1 MIFIFLLLQHHW
13 QFEDSGIYQDEKM
26 IEMVNVAAADS
37 HFHFEYENNQK
48 KTNDEQLKKTMN
60 QEIKGV

>member
-13 QFEDSGIYQDEKM
+13 QFEDSGKYQDEKM

-37 HFHFEYENNQK
+37 HFHLEYENNQE
-48 KTNDEQLKKTMN
+48 TNDEQLKKTMV
-60 QEIKGV
+60 QVIKGV